1 MSMMVHATLFALNE
15 WLLGVPETLRHMGL
29 SSSSPSDSTAE
40 SSALGAATLEGTD
53 SVLPTP

>member
-1 MSMMVHATLFALNE
+1 MMVHATLFALNE